1 MKMKST
7 STWKRYQFCGGAE
20 IFGTQCYIDEITEV
34 VFCDCTKQ
42 DNLKGFDWTII
53 FYLLKM
59 VLNEK
64 IHLVDR
70 YIKDKNKRTQEQV
83 WQELSIRFN
92 IAMKFEKVEDVKN
105 GAQLKDFVSLA
116 CGKLNILILP

>member
-1 MKMKST
+1 
-7 STWKRYQFCGGAE
+7 
-20 IFGTQCYIDEITEV
+20 
-34 VFCDCTKQ
+34 
-42 DNLKGFDWTII
+42 
-53 FYLLKM
+53 M
-59 VLNEK
+59 VHNEK

-116 CGKLNILILP
+116 CGKLNILIIP